1 MKEQDHSIPRLHQ
14 LNPAK
19 QRAGRL
25 GGLMTASRHDMREIG
40 RKGGRPRALTLK
52 EMRAR

>member
-1 MKEQDHSIPRLHQ
+1 MQKHISHLRTP
-14 LNPAK
+14 NPAK

-40 RKGGRPRALTLK
+40 RKGGRPRALTLQ